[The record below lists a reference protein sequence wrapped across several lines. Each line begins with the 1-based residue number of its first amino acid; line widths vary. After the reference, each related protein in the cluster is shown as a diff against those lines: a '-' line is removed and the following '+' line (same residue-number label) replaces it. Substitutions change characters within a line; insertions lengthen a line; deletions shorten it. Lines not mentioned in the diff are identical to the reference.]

1 MKINDKQSKWLRL
14 LHKCSELRMIKLDKH
29 ELLVLDDTIN
39 RKEYNTYTRPA
50 LNKLRA
56 RYILSDLNQM
66 LIDHKSRWG
75 KFTTGGSSFQYNS
88 KMVIGTSS
96 GIHPTHNQY
105 YIRKPQRVGKPIVT
119 GTSGGGFNADWYQ
132 KQWQHFDQ
140 FPIEMKDLRPNS
152 KKDEEKFS
160 IL

>member
-14 LHKCSELRMIKLDKH
+14 LHKCSELHMIKLDKH

-88 KMVIGTSS
+88 KMVIG
-96 GIHPTHNQY
+96 
-105 YIRKPQRVGKPIVT
+105 KPIVT
-119 GTSGGGFNADWYQ
+119 GTSGGGFSADWYL
-132 KQWQHFDQ
+132 KQWLSKSKN
-140 FPIEMKDLRPNS
+140 FPEFLIPPKESYIHLDIN